1 MEDHNFSVAE
11 LTEKFS
17 TLCKEPV
24 GMQYKGQT
32 LLTDKDVQNALDDCY
47 SQKKLFLEVDLI
59 VGASSATQQAIK
71 KTPAPAAAAPRAAA
85 PKPAPISIPKQ
96 AEQQKQQTV
105 APGVDQT
112 ASQML
117 AKLGLS
123 PREKSATDSKPAKQT
138 SPRRVAASV
147 PSPAPKQTSPR
158 RVAPSSSSST
168 SLRGGLDAE
177 LRAAVN
183 RLRSQPQSYVSL
195 LEERKG
201 CFEGSTMRL
210 KR

>member
-1 MEDHNFSVAE
+1 
-11 LTEKFS
+11 
-17 TLCKEPV
+17 
-24 GMQYKGQT
+24 
-32 LLTDKDVQNALDDCY
+32 
-47 SQKKLFLEVDLI
+47 
-59 VGASSATQQAIK
+59 
-71 KTPAPAAAAPRAAA
+71 
-85 PKPAPISIPKQ
+85 
-96 AEQQKQQTV
+96 
-105 APGVDQT
+105 VDQT

-123 PREKSATDSKPAKQT
+123 PREKSASTDSKPAKQT

-158 RVAPSSSSST
+158 RVAPSSSSSA